1 MCWDIVYSSNASSAT
16 YKFSD
21 VFRGNVYKMVD
32 AIETGIVKD
41 SGLFGGSFFDS
52 IVLQIDEEKK
62 GYTTTVAQNKLDF
75 GCLKAAVNIA

>member
-1 MCWDIVYSSNASSAT
+1 MCWNIAYSSNSSTAT
-16 YKFSD
+16 YTFSD
-21 VFRGNVYKMVD
+21 VFRGNVYNMVN
-32 AIETGIVKD
+32 AIESGIIKD
-41 SGLFGGSFFDS
+41 AGLFGGSFFDS